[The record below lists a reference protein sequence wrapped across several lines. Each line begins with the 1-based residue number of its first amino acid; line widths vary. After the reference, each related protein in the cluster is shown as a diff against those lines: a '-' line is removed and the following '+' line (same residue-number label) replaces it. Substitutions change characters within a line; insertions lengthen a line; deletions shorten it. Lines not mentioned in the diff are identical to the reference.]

1 MNYLNEW
8 LFIAEIVLLITV
20 IGSILYFAL
29 INLEKYQYRK
39 TLKKRKHTPQ
49 AKTYRQKKREYNKS
63 HR

>member
-1 MNYLNEW
+1 MNDYLV
-8 LFIAEIVLLITV
+8 IAEIILLITV

-49 AKTYRQKKREYNKS
+49 IKSYRQKKREYNKS

>member
-29 INLEKYQYRK
+29 INLEKYMYRR

-49 AKTYRQKKREYNKS
+49 IKSYRQKKREYNKS